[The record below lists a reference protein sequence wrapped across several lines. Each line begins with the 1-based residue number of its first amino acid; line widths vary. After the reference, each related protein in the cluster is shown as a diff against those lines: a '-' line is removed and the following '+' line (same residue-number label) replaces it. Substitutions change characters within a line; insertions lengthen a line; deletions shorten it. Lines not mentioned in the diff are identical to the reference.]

1 MRAPLKI
8 AIVGRLGGAEPLV
21 NDLASGLARRG
32 HRVRLYPPEAYERV
46 FRRVRAD
53 NPDVVSQHAFDA
65 EAIEL
70 SAGLPVLH
78 TLHMPPI
85 VPGVVRACLE
95 SGASFVAVSD
105 FVATQWRAAGLERV
119 QTIRNGVPDFT
130 PLPAVVKPVALCSEK
145 AIASGLRAAQRAGLR
160 VQMLDGVPP
169 RELSQ
174 LMAGSAVCLLP
185 VEGDEPVALLAAQAQ
200 VAGCPVAGYARGA
213 LTEIVEHG
221 VSGVLAPPGD
231 GAALAAA
238 VRRARALDRRQ
249 VRASGRARLLIAPV
263 IGRYEAEL
271 AALAERQRPRRAP
284 VFELSIDH

>member
-1 MRAPLKI
+1 MLNI
-8 AIVGRLGGAEPLV
+8 AIVAPNGGAEPPV
-21 NDLASGLARRG
+21 SDLASGLAHRG
-32 HRVRLYPPEAYERV
+32 HRVRSRPWDMRVNDERV

-78 TLHMPPI
+78 TLHTPPI
-85 VPGVVRACLE
+85 VPAVVRACLE

-130 PLPAVVKPVALCSEK
+130 PLPAVVKPVALCSDK

-160 VQMLDGVPP
+160 VQMLDGLPP

-185 VEGDEPVALLAAQAQ
+185 VEGDEPVALAAQAQ

-213 LTEIVEHG
+213 LAEIVEHG

-231 GAALAAA
+231 EAALAAA
-238 VRRARALDRRQ
+238 VRCALALDRRQ
-249 VRASGRARLLIAPV
+249 VRASGRERLLIAPV
-263 IGRYEAEL
+263 IERYEAEL
-271 AALAERQRPRRAP
+271 AALAKRQRPRRAP